1 MAIAFI
7 DLQAQRKRIET
18 EINQAIMGVVESG
31 AYIMGPEVKAFE
43 SQLAAFSGA
52 AHGLGCANG
61 TEAIV
66 LPLMAWGLRQGDAV
80 FCPSFTFCATGEV
93 VPWMGATPVFVD
105 VEPDTFNINP
115 DHLVAQIERV
125 VKEGKLKP
133 KVIIGV
139 CLFGQAANYPRLR
152 EIADTYGLK
161 LIADSAQGFGTT
173 INGRHPSDWA
183 DCVTTSF
190 FPAKPLGC
198 YGDGGAVLTNDA
210 ALNETMDSL
219 RVHGKAV
226 GADLKGRDFDHDPKY
241 LNMRVGMNSRLDT
254 IQAAILIEKLKI
266 FADEIA
272 RRNQVA
278 ARYNE
283 ALGAHVKA
291 VPFVKDGYVS
301 TWAQYTIEHGNRD
314 GLAAHLKSKGVPTAV
329 YYPVPMHMNEAYR
342 RWAPPAGELPVT
354 EEKARTVISL
364 PMHPYLA
371 ASVQDEIIDAVRSF
385 NG

>member
-1 MAIAFI
+1 MSIAFI
-7 DLQAQRKRIET
+7 DLQAQRKRIEN
-18 EINQAIMGVVESG
+18 EINAAVKKVIESG
-31 AYIMGPEVKAFE
+31 AYVMGPEVKQFE
-43 SQLAAFSGA
+43 TQLAAYSGA
-52 AHGLGCANG
+52 KHALGCANG

-66 LPLMAWGLRQGDAV
+66 LPLMAWGLRSGDAV

-93 VPWMGATPVFVD
+93 VPWLGATPVFVD
-105 VEPDTFNINP
+105 VERDTYNMNP

-125 VKEGKLKP
+125 LKEGKLKP

-152 EIADTYGLK
+152 EIADQYDLK

-173 INGRHPSDWA
+173 INGKHPSDWA

-198 YGDGGAVLTNDA
+198 YGDGGAVITNDA
-210 ALNETMDSL
+210 ALTEVMDSL

-226 GADLKGRDFDHDPKY
+226 ASDLQGRTFEHDTKY

-254 IQAAILIEKLKI
+254 IQAAILIEKLNI
-266 FADEIA
+266 FADEIDK
-272 RRNQVA
+272 RNVVA
-278 ARYNE
+278 HRYND
-283 ALGAHVKA
+283 LLRPHVA
-291 VPFVKDGYVS
+291 SVPFVKPGFIS
-301 TWAQYTIEHGNRD
+301 SWAQYTIEHDNRD
-314 GLAAHLKSKGVPTAV
+314 GLAAHLKAQGVPTAV

-342 RWAPPAGELPVT
+342 RWAPPAGELAVT
-354 EEKARTVISL
+354 EALAERVISL
-364 PMHPYLA
+364 PMHPYLDTA
-371 ASVQDEIIDAVRSF
+371 TQDRIVEAVRSF